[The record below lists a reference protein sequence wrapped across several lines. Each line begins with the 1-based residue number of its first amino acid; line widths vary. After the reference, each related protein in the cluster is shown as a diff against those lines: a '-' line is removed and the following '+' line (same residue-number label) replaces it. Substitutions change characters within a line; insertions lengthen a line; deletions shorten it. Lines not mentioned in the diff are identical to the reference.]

1 VLNILILFPS
11 GKLSNIK
18 KRFEF
23 FLFQPL
29 SKTSEIIYF
38 ANAFLVFFILFFLS
52 RSAATTFF
60 LFSNNPTQNTGNY
73 LIQPL
78 PFNFGVIS
86 TIPTN
91 LLSHEAIGF
100 PVVFFNFNPIR
111 KPKPFSFPSKALH
124 ILLFSSRSAA
134 TTSFSFHR
142 YLLVRCPTF
151 QNVLFLNS
159 EQLSVMKFCQNIL
172 ASARFRLKSSFC
184 ILV

>member
-1 VLNILILFPS
+1 M
-11 GKLSNIK
+11 
-18 KRFEF
+18 R
-23 FLFQPL
+23 
-29 SKTSEIIYF
+29 
-38 ANAFLVFFILFFLS
+38 S

-60 LFSNNPTQNTGNY
+60 LFLVCQPVTQRW
-73 LIQPL
+73 
-78 PFNFGVIS
+78 NFPILLMLTNIGVIS